1 MTKHVL
7 ILDDNAD
14 NRKLLYYALM
24 PHNYDI
30 HEAALGRDVLRLLD
44 QKTDIDLA
52 LLDIELPDIDG
63 LDVAEKLRQ
72 RFPDI
77 VLIMLSANDNSDRL
91 NRARKVGVHAYA
103 VKPFNLRNIL
113 DFIRAFDDNALQP
126 DMDMQVL

>member
-14 NRKLLYYALM
+14 NRKLLCYALM
-24 PHNYDI
+24 PQDYAI
-30 HEAALGRDVLRLLD
+30 HEAELGRDVLRLLD

-72 RFPDI
+72 RFPGI

-91 NRARKVGVHAYA
+91 NRARQVGVQAYA
-103 VKPFNLRNIL
+103 VKPFNLKKIL
-113 DFIRAFDDNALQP
+113 DFIRAFETDALQP
-126 DMDMQVL
+126 DMDMLVL